1 MQWKTCR
8 KNFCNSARCS
18 RVFLVFVHQNRS
30 KLLLLK
36 KSSTIPGKIFR
47 DVDVRPLEQS
57 CFAQHILSVL
67 RDEQTLTNVDN
78 KWQTITRDEIKEN
91 RTTNDFQPWSC
102 GKWQELAYNRGSQ
115 VRLSN
120 APTEKRCKL
129 KKNSLPN
136 ISINSSTF
144 FRGIWRVMP
153 RLYLKRSC
161 T

>member
-1 MQWKTCR
+1 MQLKTCR

-18 RVFLVFVHQNRS
+18 RVFLVFAHQNRL
-30 KLLLLK
+30 KLLLSEKILK
-36 KSSTIPGKIFR
+36 NTWKDLQRRRCSTSWA
-47 DVDVRPLEQS
+47 VLLCSAHPLGPE
-57 CFAQHILSVL
+57 
-67 RDEQTLTNVDN
+67 RWTNVD
-78 KWQTITRDEIKEN
+78 KCWQKKTRDEKKEN
-91 RTTNDFQPWSC
+91 RTTKDFQPWSC

-120 APTEKRCKL
+120 APTEKRCQL
-129 KKNSLPN
+129 KKNNLPN
-136 ISINSSTF
+136 ISINSFTF

>member
-1 MQWKTCR
+1 MQLKTCR

-18 RVFLVFVHQNRS
+18 RVFLVFVHQNRL
-30 KLLLLK
+30 KLLLSK

-57 CFAQHILSVL
+57 CLAQHVLSVL
-67 RDEQTLTNVDN
+67 QGEQTLTNVDN
-78 KWQTITRDEIKEN
+78 HWQKVTRDEKKG
-91 RTTNDFQPWSC
+91 FQPWNF

-120 APTEKRCKL
+120 ASTKKRSKS
-129 KKNSLPN
+129 KKKT
-136 ISINSSTF
+136 ISIDSFTF
-144 FRGIWRVMP
+144 FRVIWRVMP

-161 T
+161 S